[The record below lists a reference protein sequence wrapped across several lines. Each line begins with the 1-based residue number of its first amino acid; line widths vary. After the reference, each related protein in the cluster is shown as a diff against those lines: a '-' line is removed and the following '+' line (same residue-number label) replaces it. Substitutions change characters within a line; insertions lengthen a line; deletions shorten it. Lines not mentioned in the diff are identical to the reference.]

1 MRHDMF
7 LLIEGDNG
15 TGKDSLA
22 LELQKYGFFI
32 ISYCNQAKELEIQAK
47 KCKGTSKII
56 HFLHYNKLCG
66 QLAAKQDGDS
76 ILIRYWISTLAAAY
90 ADNIYNEDYVVKT
103 AKRMSESMPRPDLL
117 IFLLC
122 EFACRIGRINSRNGL
137 DKSLQDDTTVI
148 RDKRY
153 QRIIPLILS
162 ASHYDYIM
170 IDNTRKTPSE
180 TSLEIITY
188 LKKKEMFYGK
198 ADKQIHLKG

>member
-1 MRHDMF
+1 MF

-22 LELQKYGFFI
+22 LELQKYGFVI
-32 ISYCNQAKELEIQAK
+32 TSYCNQVKGLETQAK
-47 KCKGTSKII
+47 KCMGISKIV

-66 QLAAKQDGDS
+66 QLAAKHDVDS

-90 ADNIYNEDYVVKT
+90 ADNIYNEDCVVKT

-117 IFLLC
+117 IFLHC
-122 EFACRIGRINSRNGL
+122 EFACRIDRINSRNEL
-137 DKSLQDDTTVI
+137 DKSLKDDTTVI

-153 QRIIPLILS
+153 QRIIPLIIS

-170 IDNTRKTPSE
+170 IDNTHKTPSE
-180 TSLEIITY
+180 TSLEIINY
-188 LKKKEMFYGK
+188 LKKKGMNYGK
-198 ADKQIHLKG
+198 ADNGIPIKG